1 MNNDLIGR
9 FARHR
14 VAANLLMLIMILA
27 GIWGVT
33 HMNRQFF
40 PSFSVDVVKVR
51 VSWPG
56 ASTEDVAAS
65 ITTPLEQEL
74 RQVDGVNLMTSTSAE
89 GISSISLE
97 FDDTSDM
104 QWATERVKE
113 SVNSVRSLPV
123 DSETPKVYR
132 RVRHDPIAR
141 VVVSSTE
148 GVDEIRSL
156 VREYERELLRRGI
169 AKIYINGLPETEIA
183 IQVPMDI
190 AVDLGSSHEQIGEQI
205 RRMSRNDPAG
215 QVGEDDNSRQLRTPG
230 QLRGEQQ
237 FSSLVFK
244 QGADGRQ
251 ISLGSIAD
259 IAHRE
264 QRNETSTFFHGIPAV
279 EMRLMRAEHADS
291 LESAEIMIEWMD
303 ELATTTLPPGVE
315 VHRFDESWSMIK
327 ERLTL
332 LIHNGA
338 GGLLLVI
345 GILFLFLNGR
355 VAFWVAVG
363 IPTSFL
369 ATLAILYAIGGSI
382 NMVSLFALIMAL
394 GIIVDDAI
402 VVGEDSLAHY
412 QRGEGALHAAE
423 GGARRMFYP
432 VLSSSLTTIAA
443 FLPLLLIGGQM
454 GKILM
459 DIPIIIV
466 CVLVASLIECFMV
479 LPGHLQHTFSKA
491 HRHKTSK
498 VRKSIDETF
507 NSFRENH
514 FKPLVRW
521 ALHHRGIVISSTIGL
536 LILTLGLVAGG
547 RLSFSFFPSPE
558 GNLFYANV
566 DFVSGTPKNEVD
578 RYVKELEQS
587 LYKTESEL
595 GGNLISAV
603 ESRRGVSGSRGAGT
617 RRTGDQFGS
626 MIIELIPAEN
636 RTLKVQEF
644 ISHWKKRT
652 PHAAGLE
659 TLTIEK
665 RKHGPAGK
673 DIEIR
678 LTGRGENMDQIKSA
692 SNEIMDMLR
701 STEGVLSVEDDMP
714 YGKEQMIFSL
724 SAEGQQRGISLQEI
738 SIQLHAAFDGKRIQ
752 IYNEGD
758 EELEVRVLLP
768 DEERRRISSLHSFM
782 FITTGGEAI
791 PLVNLVEFQP
801 RRGFEV
807 IRHSDG
813 EMAVNVMADIDT
825 DNQNVSDLIKQMEE
839 TILPGITQ
847 KYPVQYSFEGKNADE
862 RETMGDM
869 VQGGA
874 LALLLI
880 YIVLA
885 WVFSSY
891 GWPLVVMAAIP
902 FGVIGSFLGHW
913 IMGMDITL
921 LSLFGLFALSG
932 IVVNDSIILLTFFRK
947 LRAQGVEV
955 MEAIVQAAGA
965 RLRAVLLTSLTTI
978 AGLLPLLFERSLQA
992 QYLIPMAISISFGLA
1007 VSTFLVLLFVPALL
1021 SIHESISPM
1030 KDEIRFNE
1038 GGG

>member
-1 MNNDLIGR
+1 MITHKSDLIGR
-9 FARHR
+9 FANHR
-14 VAANLLMLIMILA
+14 VAANLLMLIMIMA
-27 GIWGVT
+27 GIWGVS

-40 PSFSVDVVKVR
+40 PSFSVEVVTVR
-51 VSWPG
+51 VEWPG
-56 ASTEDVAAS
+56 ASAEDVSSS

-74 RQVDGVNLMTSTSAE
+74 RQVDGVDLMTSTSAE
-89 GISSISLE
+89 GIASISLE

-104 QWATERVKE
+104 QWATERIKE
-113 SVNSVRSLPV
+113 QVNSVRSLPV
-123 DSETPKVYR
+123 DAESPKISR

-141 VVVSSTE
+141 VVISSQD
-148 GVDEIRSL
+148 GVEEIRSL

-183 IQVPMDI
+183 IQIPME
-190 AVDLGSSHEQIGEQI
+190 AVVDLGLSHEQIGRQI
-205 RRMSRNDPAG
+205 QKMSRNDPAG
-215 QVGEDDNSRQLRTPG
+215 QVGEADSGRQLRTPG

-237 FSSLVFK
+237 FSALTF
-244 QGADGRQ
+244 QGGEDGEH
-251 ISLGSIAD
+251 IPLGSIAE
-259 IAHRE
+259 IERRQ
-264 QRNETSTFFHGIPAV
+264 QRNETDLYFHGVPAV
-279 EMRLMRAEHADS
+279 EMRLMRAEQTDS
-291 LESAEIMIEWMD
+291 LESAEVMIEWMD
-303 ELATTTLPPGVE
+303 ELAATTLPAGIE
-315 VHRFDESWSMIK
+315 IHRFDESWSLIR

-338 GGLLLVI
+338 GGLLLVV

-402 VVGEDSLAHY
+402 VVGEDALTRY
-412 QRGEGALHAAE
+412 QSGEGALHAAE

-443 FLPLLLIGGQM
+443 FLPLMFIGGQM
-454 GKILM
+454 GKILI
-459 DIPIIIV
+459 DIPTIII
-466 CVLVASLIECFMV
+466 CVLIASLIECFLV
-479 LPGHLQHTFSKA
+479 LPGHLQHAFSRS
-491 HRHKTSK
+491 HHKQPGA
-498 VRKSIDETF
+498 VRRAIDERF
-507 NSFRENH
+507 NHFREAR
-514 FKPLVRW
+514 FQPVVRW
-521 ALHHRGIVISSTIGL
+521 ALYHRGIVISSTIGAL
-536 LILTLGLVAGG
+536 VLTLGLIAGG
-547 RLSFSFFPSPE
+547 QLSFSFFPAPE

-566 DFVSGTPKNEVD
+566 DFVSGTPREEVD
-578 RYVKELEQS
+578 RYMRRLEDT
-587 LYKTESEL
+587 LYQTETEL
-595 GGNLISAV
+595 GGGLIAAV

-626 MIIELIPAEN
+626 MIVELIPAEN
-636 RTLKVQEF
+636 RELRVQQF
-644 ISHWKKRT
+644 INSWKRVA
-652 PHAAGLE
+652 PEAAGLE
-659 TLTIEK
+659 TLAIEK

-678 LTGRGENMDQIKSA
+678 LIGAGEQMEQIKAA
-692 SNEIMDMLR
+692 SNEIMDTLR
-701 STEGVLSVEDDMP
+701 SMDGVVAVEDDMP
-714 YGKEQMIFSL
+714 YGKEQIIFSL
-724 SAEGQQRGISLQEI
+724 SAEGRQRGLSLQEI
-738 SIQLHAAFDGKRIQ
+738 GAQLHAAFDGKRIQ

-768 DEERRRISSLHSFM
+768 DLERRKMSSLHRFM
-782 FITTGGEAI
+782 FVSSSGEAI
-791 PLVNLVEFQP
+791 PLVNLVEFRP
-801 RRGFEV
+801 KRGFEV

-813 EMAVNVMADIDT
+813 ELAVNIMADVDT
-825 DNQNVSDLIKQMEE
+825 ESQNVSTLLEQLEQ
-839 TILPGITQ
+839 TLLPEIIN
-847 KYPVQYSFEGKNADE
+847 KYPVQYAFEGKNADE
-862 RETMGDM
+862 RETMSDM
-869 VQGGA
+869 REGGI

-891 GWPLVVMAAIP
+891 GWPLVVMATIP
-902 FGVIGSFLGHW
+902 FGVIGAFLGHW

-921 LSLFGLFALSG
+921 LSLFGLFALAG
-932 IVVNDSIILLTFFRK
+932 IVVNDSIILVSFFNK
-947 LRAQGVEV
+947 LREQGIETR
-955 MEAIVQAAGA
+955 EAIVQAAGL

-1021 SIHESISPM
+1021 SLHESIARQ
-1030 KDEIRFNE
+1030 E
-1038 GGG
+1038 

>member
-1 MNNDLIGR
+1 MSKDLISR
-9 FARHR
+9 FASHR

-40 PSFSVDVVKVR
+40 PSFSVEVVKVR

-65 ITTPLEQEL
+65 ITTPLEQQL

-123 DSETPKVYR
+123 DSETPKVSR
-132 RVRHDPIAR
+132 KVRHDPIAR
-141 VVVSSTE
+141 VVISSIE
-148 GVDEIRSL
+148 GVEEIRSL
-156 VREYERELLRRGI
+156 VRGYERELLRRGI
-169 AKIYINGLPETEIA
+169 AKIYLNGLPETEIA
-183 IQVPMDI
+183 IQIPMDV
-190 AVDLGSSHEQIGEQI
+190 AVDLGNSHDQIGAQI
-205 RRMSRNDPAG
+205 KQMSRNDPAG
-215 QVGEDDNSRQLRTPG
+215 QVGEDDNSRQLRTSG

-237 FSSLVFK
+237 FSSLVFQK
-244 QGADGRQ
+244 GEEGRQ
-251 ISLGSIAD
+251 VSLGSIAD
-259 IAHRE
+259 ITHRDR
-264 QRNETSTFFHGIPAV
+264 RNETRIYFHGAPAV

-291 LESAEIMIEWMD
+291 LESAEIMIQWMN
-303 ELATTTLPPGVE
+303 ELSATTLPPGVE
-315 VHRFDESWSMIK
+315 IHRFDESWSLIK

-338 GGLLLVI
+338 GGLLLVV

-412 QRGEGALHAAE
+412 QRGEGALHSAE
-423 GGARRMFYP
+423 GGAKRMFYP

-443 FLPLLLIGGQM
+443 FLPLMLIGGQM
-454 GKILM
+454 GKILI

-466 CVLVASLIECFMV
+466 CVLIASLIECFLV
-479 LPGHLQHTFSKA
+479 LPGHLQHTFTRA
-491 HRHKTSK
+491 HHHSPGKIRQA
-498 VRKSIDETF
+498 IDDSF
-507 NSFRENH
+507 NRFRENR
-514 FKPLVRW
+514 FQPLVRW
-521 ALHHRGIVISSTIGL
+521 ALYHRGIVISTTIGL

-566 DFVSGTPKNEVD
+566 DFVSGTPRGEVD
-578 RYVKELEQS
+578 VYMKDLEYS
-587 LYKTESEL
+587 LHQTESEL
-595 GGNLISAV
+595 GGELIAAI

-636 RTLKVQEF
+636 RTLRVQDF
-644 ISHWKKRT
+644 IAHWKKRT
-652 PHAAGLE
+652 PKAAGLE

-678 LTGRGENMDQIKSA
+678 LTGRGENMDHIKSA

-701 STEGVLSVEDDMP
+701 STDGVLSVEDDMP

-724 SAEGQQRGISLQEI
+724 SAEGQQRGLSLQDI
-738 SIQLHAAFDGKRIQ
+738 SAQLHAAFDGKRIQ

-768 DEERRRISSLHSFM
+768 DEERKRISSLHSFM
-782 FITTGGEAI
+782 FITAEGESI
-791 PLVNLVEFQP
+791 PLVNLVDFQP

-813 EMAVNVMADIDT
+813 VMAVNIMADIDT
-825 DNQNVSDLIKQMEE
+825 ENQNVSDLLEQLEE
-839 TILPGITQ
+839 IMLPGIIQ
-847 KYPVQYSFEGKNADE
+847 KYPVQYTFEGKNADE

-869 VQGGA
+869 RQGGA

-902 FGVIGSFLGHW
+902 FGVIGAFLGHW

-947 LRAQGVEV
+947 LRAQGIEV
-955 MEAIVQAAGA
+955 REAIVQAAGA

-1021 SIHESISPM
+1021 SLHESISPM
-1030 KDEIRFNE
+1030 KEDGTTVS
-1038 GGG
+1038 GGD